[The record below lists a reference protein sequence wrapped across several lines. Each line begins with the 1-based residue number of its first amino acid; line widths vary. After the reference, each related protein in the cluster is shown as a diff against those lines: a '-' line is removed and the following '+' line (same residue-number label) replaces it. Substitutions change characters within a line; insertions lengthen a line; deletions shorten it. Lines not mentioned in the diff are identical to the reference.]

1 MENRQWTS
9 EERSLLDSMR
19 DAIVALDEEQA
30 VAIAEKVVASGIDP
44 KMAIRHAIADAAN
57 VVGEKFEAGDY
68 FLPQLVISGDL
79 MDVVTTILERNIPKA
94 EVEQKKIIV
103 IGTVQGD
110 VHSIGKSIV
119 ATMLKSV
126 GFQVI
131 DLGVDVP
138 SATFIEKAKDLKA
151 DMIALSSLLTTT
163 MPYQREV
170 IDDLVSMGLRD
181 RFKVMIGGGP
191 VTKSYADEIG
201 ADAYGRDAIEAM
213 DVAKKLLL
221 AGG

>member
-1 MENRQWTS
+1 MENWQWTS
-9 EERSLLDSMR
+9 EEQALLDSLK
-19 DAIVALDEEQA
+19 DAIVALEEEQA
-30 VAIAEKVVASGIDP
+30 VALAEKVVASGIDP
-44 KMAIRHAIADAAN
+44 KMAIRYAIAEAAN

-79 MDVVTTILERNIPKA
+79 MDVVTKVLERNIPKT
-94 EVEQKKIIV
+94 EVEQKKTIV

-110 VHSIGKSIV
+110 IHSIGKSIV
-119 ATMLKSV
+119 ATMLKSA

-138 SATFIEKAKDLKA
+138 SVTFIDKAKDLKA

-170 IDDLVSMGLRD
+170 IQDLISMALRD
-181 RFKVMIGGGP
+181 RFKVLIGGGP

-201 ADAYGRDAIEAM
+201 ADGYGRDAIEAV
-213 DVAKKLLL
+213 DVAKRLLL
-221 AGG
+221 P

>member
-1 MENRQWTS
+1 MENRPWTS
-9 EERSLLDSMR
+9 EERTLLDSLR
-19 DAIVALDEEQA
+19 DAIVALEEEQA
-30 VAIAEKVVASGIDP
+30 VAFAEKVVASGIDP
-44 KMAIRHAIADAAN
+44 KEAIRYAIADAAN

-79 MDVVTTILERNIPKA
+79 MDVVTKVLERNIPQA

-138 SATFIEKAKDLKA
+138 SATFIDKAKDLKA
-151 DMIALSSLLTTT
+151 DLIALSSLLTTT

-221 AGG
+221 AG

>member
-1 MENRQWTS
+1 MEKVS
-9 EERSLLDSMR
+9 FSPDERALLDSMR
-19 DAIVALDEEQA
+19 DAIVALEEEQA
-30 VAIAEKVVASGIDP
+30 VALAEKVIASGIDA
-44 KMAIRHAIADAAN
+44 KMAIRYAIADAAN
-57 VVGEKFEAGDY
+57 IVGEKFEAGDY

-79 MDVVTTILERNIPKA
+79 MDLVTKILERNIPQA
-94 EVEQKKIIV
+94 ETEQKKIIV

-126 GFQVI
+126 GFQVV

-138 SATFIEKAKDLKA
+138 SITFIDKAKDLKA

-163 MPYQREV
+163 MPYQIEV
-170 IDDLVSMGLRD
+170 IDDLSSMGLRD

-201 ADAYGRDAIEAM
+201 ADAYGRDAIEAT
-213 DVAKKLLL
+213 DVAKKLLFRK
-221 AGG
+221 G

>member
-1 MENRQWTS
+1 MENRQLTS
-9 EERSLLDSMR
+9 EERTLLDSMR

-30 VAIAEKVVASGIDP
+30 VAVAEKVVASGIDP
-44 KMAIRHAIADAAN
+44 KMAIRYAIADAAN
-57 VVGEKFEAGDY
+57 VVGEKFEAGEY

-79 MDVVTTILERNIPKA
+79 MDVVTKVLERNIPKT

-170 IDDLVSMGLRD
+170 IDDLVSMELRD

-201 ADAYGRDAIEAM
+201 ADGYGRDAIEAI
-213 DVAKKLLL
+213 DVAKRLLL
-221 AGG
+221 AG

>member
-9 EERSLLDSMR
+9 EERTLLDSLR

-30 VAIAEKVVASGIDP
+30 MAVAEKVVASGIDP
-44 KMAIRHAIADAAN
+44 KMAIRYAIADAAK
-57 VVGEKFEAGDY
+57 VVGEKFETGEY
-68 FLPQLVISGDL
+68 FLPQLVISGDV
-79 MDVVTTILERNIPKA
+79 MDVVTKVFERNMPKT
-94 EVEQKKIIV
+94 EVEQKKVIV

-119 ATMLKSV
+119 ATMLKSA

-138 SATFIEKAKDLKA
+138 SAAFIEKAKDLKA

-170 IDDLVSMGLRD
+170 IDDLVSMELRG

-201 ADAYGRDAIEAM
+201 ADGYGRDAFEAI

-221 AGG
+221 GE

>member
-1 MENRQWTS
+1 
-9 EERSLLDSMR
+9 MR

-30 VAIAEKVVASGIDP
+30 VAAAEKVVASGIDP
-44 KMAIRHAIADAAN
+44 KMAIRYAIADAAN

-79 MDVVTTILERNIPKA
+79 MDVVTKILERNIPKT

-138 SATFIEKAKDLKA
+138 SVTFIEKAKDLKA

-191 VTKSYADEIG
+191 VTKSYADKIG
-201 ADAYGRDAIEAM
+201 ADGYGRDAIEAM
-213 DVAKKLLL
+213 DVAKRMLL
-221 AGG
+221 AG

>member
-1 MENRQWTS
+1 MENMQWTS
-9 EERSLLDSMR
+9 EERTLLDSLR

-30 VAIAEKVVASGIDP
+30 VAVAEKVVASGIDP
-44 KMAIRHAIADAAN
+44 KMAIRYAIADAAKI
-57 VVGEKFEAGDY
+57 VGEKFETGDY

-79 MDVVTTILERNIPKA
+79 MDVVTKVFERNMPKT
-94 EVEQKKIIV
+94 EVEQKKVIV

-170 IDDLVSMGLRD
+170 IDDLVSMELRG

-191 VTKSYADEIG
+191 VTKSYADQIG
-201 ADAYGRDAIEAM
+201 ADGYGRDAFEAV
-213 DVAKKLLL
+213 DVAKRLLL
-221 AGG
+221 AE

>member
-1 MENRQWTS
+1 MENRPWTS
-9 EERSLLDSMR
+9 EERTLLDSLR
-19 DAIVALDEEQA
+19 DAIVALEEEQA

-44 KMAIRHAIADAAN
+44 KEAIRYAIADAAI

-79 MDVVTTILERNIPKA
+79 MDVVTKVLERNIPQA

-138 SATFIEKAKDLKA
+138 SVTFIEKAKDLKA
-151 DMIALSSLLTTT
+151 DLIALSSLLTTT

-221 AGG
+221 AG

>member
-9 EERSLLDSMR
+9 EERTLLDSLR

-30 VAIAEKVVASGIDP
+30 VAVAEKVVASGIDP
-44 KMAIRHAIADAAN
+44 KMAIRYAIADAAKI
-57 VVGEKFEAGDY
+57 VGEKFETGDY

-79 MDVVTTILERNIPKA
+79 MDVVTKVFEKNMPKT

-170 IDDLVSMGLRD
+170 IDDLVSMELRG

-201 ADAYGRDAIEAM
+201 ADGYGRDAFEAI
-213 DVAKKLLL
+213 DVAK
-221 AGG
+221 

>member
-1 MENRQWTS
+1 MENMQWTS
-9 EERSLLDSMR
+9 EERALLDSLR
-19 DAIVALDEEQA
+19 GAIVALEEEQA

-44 KMAIRHAIADAAN
+44 KEAIRYAIADAAI

-79 MDVVTTILERNIPKA
+79 MDVVTKVLERNIPQA

-138 SATFIEKAKDLKA
+138 SVTFIEKAKDLKA
-151 DMIALSSLLTTT
+151 DLIALSSLLTTT

-221 AGG
+221 AG

>member
-1 MENRQWTS
+1 MKQ
-9 EERSLLDSMR
+9 
-19 DAIVALDEEQA
+19 AIIDLDEEKA
-30 VAIAEKVVASGIDP
+30 VAAAEEVVTSEIDP
-44 KMAIRHAIADAAN
+44 KLAIRYAIAGAASI
-57 VVGEKFEAGDY
+57 VGEKFEAGDY

-79 MDVVTTILERNIPKA
+79 MDVVTKVSERNIPKT

-110 VHSIGKSIV
+110 VHNIGKSIV

-126 GFQVI
+126 GFQVV

-138 SATFIEKAKDLKA
+138 SVTFIGKAKDLKA
-151 DMIALSSLLTTT
+151 DIIALSSLLTTT

-181 RFKVMIGGGP
+181 RFRVMLE
-191 VTKSYADEIG
+191 ADPLQNPMRMRL
-201 ADAYGRDAIEAM
+201 GRMGMEGM
-213 DVAKKLLL
+213 PSRPWMLPRNCCL
-221 AGG
+221 

>member
-1 MENRQWTS
+1 MENMQWTS
-9 EERSLLDSMR
+9 EERTLLDSLR

-30 VAIAEKVVASGIDP
+30 VAVAEKVVASGIDP
-44 KMAIRHAIADAAN
+44 KMAIRYAIADAAKI
-57 VVGEKFEAGDY
+57 VGEKFETGDY

-79 MDVVTTILERNIPKA
+79 MDVVTKVFERNMPKT

-126 GFQVI
+126 GFQII

-170 IDDLVSMGLRD
+170 IDDLVSMELRG

-201 ADAYGRDAIEAM
+201 ADGYGRDAFEAI
-213 DVAKKLLL
+213 DVAKRLLL
-221 AGG
+221 AEG